1 MGNLHFQ
8 KESYQ
13 TALRHFIKALLIF
26 AKTGSP
32 QIKIVFNGILQVR
45 EKMPEAEFAAIL
57 KEFGLTP
64 GMFERTEDGL

>member
-1 MGNLHFQ
+1 MGQLYLE
-8 KESYQ
+8 KEDYSV
-13 TALRHFIKALLIF
+13 ALTHFIKALLIF

-32 QIKIVFNGILQVR
+32 QTQLVVNHILSVR

-64 GMFERTEDGL
+64 DMIGGES